1 MNAQEIGGIVGL
13 LGVACAFGVVFLRE
27 RVATWRQR
35 LIDSGLALGVKREE
49 YLKGELDGAA
59 ALAKGAVGEA
69 KSWQTK
75 FEHAFKSIE
84 QMERERN
91 VWKGMYYAAGLG
103 HAQAQ
108 EMLFREIERLSEK
121 AAVPVRPHLAGL
133 VDGYREK
140 HVLPEE
146 KAEAAVQAAS
156 RPDET

>member
-1 MNAQEIGGIVGL
+1 MTKADIATLVVCAIAALLLFVPKLVGG
-13 LGVACAFGVVFLRE
+13 
-27 RVATWRQR
+27 WRQR
-35 LIDSGLALGVKREE
+35 LVDSGLALGVKREL
-49 YLKGELDGAA
+49 YLKGELDEAVAGF
-59 ALAKGAVGEA
+59 KEAVGEA

-91 VWKGMYYAAGLG
+91 VWKQMYYAAGLG

-121 AAVPVRPHLAGL
+121 AKVPVRPHLAGL
-133 VDGYREK
+133 VEGYREK
-140 HVLPEE
+140 HVPGEE

-156 RPDET
+156 RPDEV